1 MERVRFHFDPIC
13 PWCYQTSRWAKRLEQ
28 LGEIELEWGL
38 FSLEVVNAAEGTDP
52 KGLQPRSGPA
62 LRTAIV
68 IRDKAGPI
76 TIGPYYTALGRRIWE
91 QSPPEQDMA
100 AAVRAALV
108 ELDLDPAWCD
118 EALADPATWDAVLD
132 EHNALVERT
141 HGFGVPTIILDGGD
155 GPAIFGPVISAVP
168 SDEDA
173 VELWRHVSWLVRH
186 ENFSELKRDRLSPPQ
201 LPAMDWYRAQR
212 QAERA
217 R

>member
-13 PWCYQTSRWAKRLEQ
+13 PWCYQTSRWAKRLEA
-28 LGEIELEWGL
+28 LGEIELDWGL
-38 FSLEVVNAAEGTDP
+38 FSLEVVNAEDGTDL

-68 IRDKAGPI
+68 IRDKAGSLA
-76 TIGPYYTALGRRIWE
+76 IGPYYTALGRRIWE

-100 AAVRAALV
+100 AAVRGPLV
-108 ELDLDPAWCD
+108 EVDLDAAWCD

-141 HGFGVPTIILDGGD
+141 RSFGVPTIILDGGD

-173 VELWRHVSWLVRH
+173 IELWRHVSWLVRH
-186 ENFSELKRDRLSPPQ
+186 ENFSEVKRDRPSPPQ